1 MSGVIVRNWEELTKS
16 SFTEKG
22 SWAVTIGV
30 FDGMHVGHQQLI
42 QKIVRGPERSLVVT
56 FRENP
61 KKILRPQ
68 TFMGNLMSWEDKLV
82 FWDSFGVDEV
92 VLIDFSPDFG
102 KMTGEVF
109 LRTLLKNYRVRFF
122 VLGWNFSFGNR
133 AQANVEHLKAW
144 VPESVEIEV
153 VGPIEVGGRIVSSS
167 LVRQA
172 VLEGKMDEVARF
184 LGRNY
189 KIIPPPTAVQRG
201 TDGWFVPIQA
211 WNQVL
216 PRPGK
221 YRVLIDSCPGFLE
234 VNKETVFWESPP
246 GAVAKE
252 ILFKE

>member
-1 MSGVIVRNWEELTKS
+1 MKS
-16 SFTEKG
+16 SFPEKG
-22 SWAVTIGV
+22 NWAVTIGV
-30 FDGMHVGHQQLI
+30 FDGMHAGHQQLV
-42 QKIVRGPERSLVVT
+42 QKIVSGPERSLVVT

-68 TFMGNLMSWEDKLV
+68 TFMGNLMSWEDKLSS
-82 FWDSFGVDEV
+82 WEAFGVEEV
-92 VLIDFSPDFG
+92 VMIDFSPDFG

-109 LRTLLKNYRVRFF
+109 LHTLLKNFHIRLF

-133 AQANVEHLKAW
+133 AHANVEQLKAW
-144 VPESVEIEV
+144 VPESVKVEV
-153 VGPIEVGGRIVSSS
+153 VGPVEVGGRIVSSS

-172 VLEGKMDEVARF
+172 VREGKMDDVYGF

-189 KIIPPPTAVQRG
+189 KIIPPVEGARRSAE
-201 TDGWFVPIQA
+201 GWVVPVHA

-221 YRVLIDSCPGFLE
+221 YRVLIDGHPGFLE
-234 VNKETVFWESPP
+234 VKKETVFWESPP

>member
-1 MSGVIVRNWEELTKS
+1 MRNWEELSES
-16 SFTEKG
+16 SCAEKG
-22 SWAVTIGV
+22 SWAATIGV

-42 QKIVRGPERSLVVT
+42 QKIVSGPERGLVVS

-68 TFMGNLMSWEDKLV
+68 TFIGNLMSWEDKLAT
-82 FWDSFGVDEV
+82 WEAFGVDEV

-109 LRTLLKNYRVRFF
+109 LHTLLKNFRIRLF

-133 AQANVEHLKAW
+133 AHANVEQLKAW
-144 VPESVEIEV
+144 VPESVGVEV
-153 VGPIEVGGRIVSSS
+153 VRPVEVGGRIVSSS

-172 VLEGKMDEVARF
+172 VVEGKMDEVYRF

-189 KIIPPPTAVQRG
+189 KIIPPSEGVQRV
-201 TDGWFVPIQA
+201 TDGWVVPVHA

-221 YRVLIDSCPGFLE
+221 YQVLIDSRPGFVE
-234 VNKETVFWESPP
+234 VKKETVFWESPP